1 MRSAAALVLAA
12 VLYGASLTAAP
23 PRQPADEGA
32 LVEIDAVVVDGKGR
46 AVHGLTMQD
55 FSVREDGKP
64 MTLATF
70 REVRGPAPDDPDSAR
85 SIVLLL
91 DDSGVS
97 ATGTQAVQA
106 IARAV
111 ISSATDLDDLSVV
124 RLHVRGDEPFGD
136 RLAGE
141 SRIGEYRGGASPFA
155 YWSTARDVLERI
167 ANIAPLVA
175 SNASPRRLIVCI
187 GSPEICNLPEPMSTS
202 PPLFEL
208 AWNAAIAAT
217 ARANVAV
224 YALIPGRA
232 SLGVDRLTDYTGGEE
247 FASSYDFG
255 PSIDRILQDA
265 SNYYVLGYWP
275 AASTRSMHR
284 IQVKV
289 NARGAKVHARK
300 AR

>member
-1 MRSAAALVLAA
+1 MRSPAALLLAA
-12 VLYGASLTAAP
+12 LLSGAAVMAAP
-23 PRQPADEGA
+23 SRQPADDGG

-46 AVHGLTMQD
+46 AVHGLSMQD

-64 MTLATF
+64 VTLATF
-70 REVRGPAPDDPDSAR
+70 GEVRGPARDDPDSAR
-85 SIVLLL
+85 SLVLLL
-91 DDSGVS
+91 DDTGVS
-97 ATGTQAVQA
+97 ATATQAIQA

-111 ISSATDLDDLSVV
+111 ISSAAELDDVSVV
-124 RLHVRGDEPFGD
+124 RLHARGDEPFGD

-141 SRIGEYRGGASPFA
+141 SRIREYRGGASPFA
-155 YWSTARDVLERI
+155 YWSAAREVLERI
-167 ANIAPLVA
+167 ASIAPLVA
-175 SNASPRRLIVCI
+175 SNTSPRRLIICI
-187 GSPEICNLPEPMSTS
+187 GSPEICNLPEPLPTS
-202 PPLFEL
+202 PRVLEL

-232 SLGVDRLTDYTGGEE
+232 SLGVDRLTDFTGGEE

-255 PSIDRILQDA
+255 PAIDRILQDA

-275 AASTRSMHR
+275 AASRRDTHR

-289 NARGAKVHARK
+289 NARGVKVHARK